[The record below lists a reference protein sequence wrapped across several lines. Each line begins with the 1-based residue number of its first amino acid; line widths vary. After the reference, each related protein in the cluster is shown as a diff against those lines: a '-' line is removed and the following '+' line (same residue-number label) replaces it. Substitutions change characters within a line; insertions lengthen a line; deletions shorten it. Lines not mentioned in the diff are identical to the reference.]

1 VFTFFRKKKEPL
13 RKNRQTKMADAAKSA
28 AASAGKKVASA
39 AKVASSGAA
48 SVAKGANISQGTLI
62 FAVVVSIYFIVYF
75 AYVINEGVKD
85 CVEDSEANKTLRTM
99 SIATV
104 VVGIIIILLVPLVC
118 VNRAED
124 KPASSM
130 HVYGA
135 TYTALVVSLYAA
147 GLGGLSIVASH
158 SKPNSKSMYTTLKYG
173 GGIGTAAG
181 ALVFIFGM
189 LALLGKTD

>member
-1 VFTFFRKKKEPL
+1 
-13 RKNRQTKMADAAKSA
+13 MADAAKSA
-28 AASAGKKVASA
+28 AASAGKNVASG
-39 AKVASSGAA
+39 AKAASSGAA
-48 SVAKGANISQGTLI
+48 SITKDANISQGTLI

-85 CVEDSEANKTLRTM
+85 PVEDSEANKTLRTM

-118 VNRAED
+118 VDRAED

-158 SKPNSKSMYTTLKYG
+158 SKPNSKSMSTTLKYG

-181 ALVFIFGM
+181 ALVFIFSM